1 MDAFW
6 WFKENEIAGFAR
18 PGFNCTHWFD
28 YPFDEAIIMS
38 WLGQHNSG
46 KIPLTDLK
54 RHLVNYTPKVLPFY
68 RLTETAEEIAEKYM
82 QPEVI
87 ETALARV
94 MDRTKKLAGFEVNE
108 DHVLVEFCDER
119 LGEEI
124 DFLKSKGIT
133 RVVSLTEQH
142 LNSEKLADHFSLHHF
157 SINDMG
163 APSVEQA
170 EELAKIIQ
178 TTRDNNEVLGVHC
191 MAGIGRT
198 TTMIVSAHLILGS
211 TLEEMKAHVASKN
224 PKFQFVGSQAKFM
237 EDIARQFSSIS

>member
-46 KIPLTDLK
+46 KIPLADLK

-68 RLTETAEEIAEKYM
+68 RLNETAEEIAEKYM
-82 QPEVI
+82 KPKVI
-87 ETALARV
+87 EAALARV
-94 MDRTKKLAGFEVNE
+94 MERTKKLARFAVNE
-108 DHVLVEFCDER
+108 DHVVVDFCDER
-119 LGEEI
+119 LGVEI
-124 DFLKSKGIT
+124 DFLKRKGIT

-142 LNSEKLADHFSLHHF
+142 LNAEKLADHFSLHHF

-170 EELAKIIQ
+170 EELADILKSSK
-178 TTRDNNEVLGVHC
+178 NNGEVLGVHC

-211 TLEEMKAHVASKN
+211 TLEEMKAHVARQN

-237 EDIARQFSSIS
+237 EDIARQFSSVR

>member
-68 RLTETAEEIAEKYM
+68 NLKESVEDITEKYL
-82 QPEVI
+82 QPERI
-87 ETALARV
+87 ELALAKV
-94 MDRTKKLAGFEVNE
+94 MERTKKLAAFEVFE
-108 DHVLVEFCDER
+108 DHVLVDFCDER

-124 DFLKSKGIT
+124 EFLKSKGIT

-142 LNSEKLADHFSLHHF
+142 LNAEKLADHFSLHHF

-170 EELAKIIQ
+170 RELAEILKNA
-178 TTRDNNEVLGVHC
+178 RNNGEVLGVHC

-211 TLEEMKAHVASKN
+211 TLEEMKAHVARQN
-224 PKFQFVGSQAKFM
+224 PKFQFVGSQAVFM
-237 EDIARQFSSIS
+237 EDIAREFSSIS